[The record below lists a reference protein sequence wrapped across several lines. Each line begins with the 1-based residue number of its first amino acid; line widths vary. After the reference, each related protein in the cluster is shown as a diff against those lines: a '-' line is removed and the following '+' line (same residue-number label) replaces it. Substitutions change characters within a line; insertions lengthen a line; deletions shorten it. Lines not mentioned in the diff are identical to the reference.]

1 MSNLTSDRDTEFV
14 DELHRDQAP
23 VAAGTK
29 ICNGAAVALDADGF
43 AVSAGPGAAH
53 LRGIADETVD
63 NTADTV
69 GGALTIE
76 IITPEAAYWDSD
88 ATFTQDDVGQPVYFV
103 DDHTVSL
110 TAGTNVY
117 AGRVRSVDQ
126 YGILVDLRGGYVEPN
141 LAVTAEPTTA
151 APTTAA

>member
-29 ICNGAAVALDADGF
+29 ICNGAAVALDAGGF

-63 NTADTV
+63 NSADAV

-76 IITPEAAYWDSD
+76 IFTPEAAYFDG
-88 ATFTQDDVGQPVYFV
+88 TGFTQADVGKPVYFS
-103 DDHTVSL
+103 DDHTVTK
-110 TAGTNVY
+110 TAGTNTF
-117 AGRVRSVDQ
+117 AGRIRSVDQ
-126 YGILVDLRGGYVEPN
+126 YGILVDLRGGYVEPVLN
-141 LAVTAEPTTA
+141 VTAEPMTTV
-151 APTTAA
+151 APTTEA